1 MEILIADD
9 SEMIRESLKKLL
21 APIKG
26 VDKINEAEDVPHAIE
41 RVRKLHPDM
50 LILDIKMP
58 GGNGFDVLEAAKK
71 IKDAPLVVMLTN
83 FPNEQFK
90 KKSFELGADYF
101 FDKSTEFSKI
111 LAVCDIESR
120 KLNS

>member
-9 SEMIRESLKKLL
+9 SEMIRDSLKKLL
-21 APIKG
+21 ASIKG
-26 VDKINEAEDVPHAIE
+26 IDKIDEAEDVPHAIE

-71 IKDAPLVVMLTN
+71 
-83 FPNEQFK
+83 
-90 KKSFELGADYF
+90 
-101 FDKSTEFSKI
+101 
-111 LAVCDIESR
+111 
-120 KLNS
+120 